1 MYMALAERFD
11 ATGEYTRN
19 FESWFDE
26 QNAVKPRPP
35 IPQDRLTSRI
45 PSTWITSSSAKPTTE
60 RATSTRPTLRTLP
73 PTLRTAQPREQFQ
86 PREQA
91 QQTSATFQSPV
102 AATTPKPLAT
112 RRTTTQAP
120 ETVKTNPPTP
130 RPTLAPFTEP
140 LTFATAPPTTTTRA
154 ALTEAPTLVQAPQ
167 KRFEPPTL
175 NTLLEPPPVVIFQ
188 EESTASP
195 EIFQEPPLVIRTQ
208 PPVVVT
214 QPTPPIRFEAPS
226 TFAAPR
232 VQTERPQTRVRT
244 EPPQTRPTVRAR
256 PPSTV
261 FFTPPATVRSQL
273 LPEPNRP
280 VSIETIFAY
289 DLLHS
294 VSSHLATSPA
304 ERSTKLPARRSDRQL
319 FCAERKRTVPKI
331 ARPNHQHD
339 RTGCQQCSASG
350 SVDDWSLHGCAIIDL
365 RSTSLDVN
373 VTIIFLRVG

>member
-1 MYMALAERFD
+1 MNSNSPININDSILCFALGVLPDALRTRCDRCTKLQKEKALDVITRLYYQHPTMYTALAERFD

-19 FESWFDE
+19 FENWFDE

-73 PTLRTAQPREQFQ
+73 PTLRTAPPREQFQ

-91 QQTSATFQSPV
+91 LPRQQTPVTFQSPV
-102 AATTPKPLAT
+102 EVITT

-130 RPTLAPFTEP
+130 RPVLAPFTEP
-140 LTFATAPPTTTTRA
+140 STIATAPPTTTTPV
-154 ALTEAPTLVQAPQ
+154 ALTEAPIFVEPPQ
-167 KRFEPPTL
+167 KRFDPPAP
-175 NTLLEPPPVVIFQ
+175 NLLFEPPPIVVFQ
-188 EESTASP
+188 EESTAAP

-208 PPVVVT
+208 PEVPVT
-214 QPTPPIRFEAPS
+214 QSTPPRRFEAPS

-232 VQTERPQTRVRT
+232 VQTERA
-244 EPPQTRPTVRAR
+244 QTRPPVRAR

-261 FFTPPATVRSQL
+261 IFTPPATVRSQF

-280 VSIETIFAY
+280 VSIE
-289 DLLHS
+289 
-294 VSSHLATSPA
+294 
-304 ERSTKLPARRSDRQL
+304 K
-319 FCAERKRTVPKI
+319 
-331 ARPNHQHD
+331 
-339 RTGCQQCSASG
+339 
-350 SVDDWSLHGCAIIDL
+350 
-365 RSTSLDVN
+365 
-373 VTIIFLRVG
+373 